1 MEVHYLDPPTTHDY
15 SDPSELGDGSLHT
28 VESEGAEEVWYWYS
42 SGSYEG
48 SGELLARKGNEWAFH
63 GLSHCS

>member
-1 MEVHYLDPPTTHDY
+1 MEIHYLDPPTASDY
-15 SDPSELGDGSLHT
+15 SDPSELSYGLDRIEELG
-28 VESEGAEEVWYWYS
+28 VEEIWYWYS